1 MYGVNHTADAVNTT
15 LLGYPYKPG
24 NRAAR
29 LALAAFEN
37 IFFPKLFFWGV
48 LFWGKFLYIHK
59 HTVVLQLHIKCMA
72 ERVEEV

>member
-29 LALAAFEN
+29 LALALAAAFGQKY
-37 IFFPKLFFWGV
+37 FFSPNYFFGGS
-48 LFWGKFLYIHK
+48 FFGGNFY
-59 HTVVLQLHIKCMA
+59 T
-72 ERVEEV
+72 

>member
-29 LALAAFEN
+29 LALALAAAFGAQKY
-37 IFFPKLFFWGV
+37 FFSPNYFFGGS
-48 LFWGKFLYIHK
+48 FFMSFFGTPMNYS
-59 HTVVLQLHIKCMA
+59 T
-72 ERVEEV
+72 